1 MKYTPENQYRCTI
14 IRGKSQTDMEDLLPY
29 YANMVDK
36 FCPCE
41 ESKFQASCCEAL
53 SMTLFKTKAYDKL
66 SDSNKKTVRNHLTEI
81 AGTLLGLYYPVRENE
96 GVYIYKS
103 ETCQHLLDNNDYPTF
118 FKNLCLNYQFPNGEK
133 KSNYVE
139 VELEKGIHIKPFC
152 YVVNLLY
159 YAEQQSSEVLLEK
172 QEIGYYVL
180 NNLDVLQGSVPVEV
194 VYDRILADRKA
205 GIKHDKLSG
214 SNEWQHIKE
223 QFNLLELAQVV
234 EMDKRYIWLNS
245 HEAKSIE
252 LFIKQKD
259 DFIFDAYSYPFNT
272 LEGRTAYMADW
283 RRVNGKF
290 HHELDNHDSATEEK
304 LNVVGRKGKIAKG
317 GTTKSTVDIG
327 DEGEAL
333 VFRLEQERVRNYK
346 ERLFNKVLMLGKTKG
361 LGYDI
366 ASVEAD
372 EYPKNPEMGRFI
384 EVKTTVRT
392 TEPNFSNPAWLDSLN
407 LTAKEW
413 VAAEQYGNFYNIYR
427 VYITKKKKIVVRINN
442 PYKLADEGHIDVY
455 PTIYQMNF
463 NSSVIEKRYDGE

>member
-172 QEIGYYVL
+172 QEI
-180 NNLDVLQGSVPVEV
+180 
-194 VYDRILADRKA
+194 
-205 GIKHDKLSG
+205 
-214 SNEWQHIKE
+214 
-223 QFNLLELAQVV
+223 
-234 EMDKRYIWLNS
+234 
-245 HEAKSIE
+245 
-252 LFIKQKD
+252 
-259 DFIFDAYSYPFNT
+259 
-272 LEGRTAYMADW
+272 
-283 RRVNGKF
+283 
-290 HHELDNHDSATEEK
+290 
-304 LNVVGRKGKIAKG
+304 
-317 GTTKSTVDIG
+317 
-327 DEGEAL
+327 
-333 VFRLEQERVRNYK
+333 
-346 ERLFNKVLMLGKTKG
+346 
-361 LGYDI
+361 
-366 ASVEAD
+366 
-372 EYPKNPEMGRFI
+372 
-384 EVKTTVRT
+384 
-392 TEPNFSNPAWLDSLN
+392 
-407 LTAKEW
+407 
-413 VAAEQYGNFYNIYR
+413 
-427 VYITKKKKIVVRINN
+427 
-442 PYKLADEGHIDVY
+442 
-455 PTIYQMNF
+455 
-463 NSSVIEKRYDGE
+463 